1 MVAGERKSVISRIS
15 ASVEDERML
24 EDMYL
29 SATHAG
35 GHMLQDDHV
44 GPTTAGH
51 YDELESVPEI
61 HFEGSVTVEKTKQLG
76 KGEFGVVWEGVVWV
90 WVGEAVLG

>member
-35 GHMLQDDHV
+35 GHMLQDVHV
-44 GPTTAGH
+44 GTTVGYH
-51 YDELESVPEI
+51 HELESASET